1 MSEAT
6 GAGQRAD
13 TDGLSIYPA
22 GMDRAWP
29 PQQYPAPLPPAARRR
44 WPVFV
49 GGVAIGAAIAAAITA
64 ALMAST
70 RDTATRT
77 PVTITAAPTPPAPTT
92 PAPLPAAE
100 ANRHTCDAY
109 SAAGKQ
115 LRMATE
121 SLQVIPPDITIVA
134 PEVRANPDWSAAVQ
148 RAADLY
154 GQAAMTLATG
164 LAPGSTPALDQ
175 TANAF
180 SDALRA
186 MATAYR
192 TYDDAVGDIYAVGK
206 ASDGAMSVLCK
217 RLAPR

>member
-1 MSEAT
+1 MPDPT
-6 GAGQRAD
+6 RPPIDQ
-13 TDGLSIYPA
+13 
-22 GMDRAWP
+22 AWP
-29 PQQYPAPLPPAARRR
+29 PQQYTPPPLPPAPAARRR

-49 GGVAIGAAIAAAITA
+49 GGVAIGAVIAAAMTA
-64 ALMAST
+64 ALMAGT
-70 RDTATRT
+70 RDTTAGS
-77 PVTITAAPTPPAPTT
+77 PVTITATAAPPAPTT

-100 ANRHTCDAY
+100 ANRHTCEAY
-109 SAAGKQ
+109 SKAGQQ

-121 SLQVIPPDITIVA
+121 SLQVIPPEITIVA
-134 PEVRANPDWSAAVQ
+134 PEVRANSDWSAAVQ
-148 RAADLY
+148 KAADLY
-154 GQAAMTLATG
+154 GQAARTLATG
-164 LAPGSTPALDQ
+164 IAPGSTPALDQ

-186 MATAYR
+186 MSTAYR